1 MESINAEQ
9 TMRLRAVILEQVYIN
24 HQKQLSHLD
33 LIRLGGSLERIGWDV
48 SLNDLLTVC
57 QDLQERGYLIFDSDR
72 NKWTGRRNLV
82 RIAIT
87 PKGRNIVEGAE
98 RDPGVLVIE

>member
-1 MESINAEQ
+1 MESISAEE
-9 TMRLRAVILEQVYIN
+9 MRRLRAVILEQVYVN

-33 LIRLGGSLERIGWDV
+33 LIRLGGSLERIGWEV
-48 SLNDLLTVC
+48 SLNELLTTC
-57 QDLQERGYLIFDSDR
+57 QDLQERGFLSFDSVR
-72 NKWTGRRNLV
+72 NKWTGDRNLV
-82 RIAIT
+82 RISIT